1 MSEKPI
7 LLDIHDKIAT
17 ITLNRPDRKN
27 AINTDMVNGWVEILD
42 ECRDSD
48 SISAIILTGS
58 GEAFCA
64 GGDKANLGANNKID
78 PLETKNHFWDHF
90 QRIAKKTAQIEKP
103 IVAAVNGMATGAG
116 MDMSLH
122 CDIRFASKNAI
133 FRASYAAFG
142 LVPGNGGTYFLPRIV
157 GTSKAL
163 ELFWSTDVID
173 AEESEESSGTADEFV
188 YVPDDTTQYYEGDD
202 EDEDAPT
209 ALDGGWTIPPH
220 SWFADASDTVDEDAV
235 DEEQADHA
243 AVLRA
248 FSGIACPTRGLGT
261 TAATAAGAA
270 GAGAPDNDAA
280 YS

>member
-1 MSEKPI
+1 MTEKSI
-7 LLDIHDKIAT
+7 LLDVEDRIAT
-17 ITLNRPDRKN
+17 ITLNRPYRKN
-27 AINTDMVNGWVEILD
+27 AINTNMVNDWVEILD
-42 ECRDSD
+42 ECRNNSN
-48 SISAIILTGS
+48 IAAVILTGA

-64 GGDKANLGANNKID
+64 GGDKANLGSNNKID

-90 QRIAKKTAQIEKP
+90 QRVAKKTALIEKP

-173 AEESEESSGTADEFV
+173 AEEALRIGLINKIFSEEELMDKTREWLNNVLDQAPIPVRVIKRLIYQNINMDLNTSLDLISSHMA
-188 YVPDDTTQYYEGDD
+188 
-202 EDEDAPT
+202 
-209 ALDGGWTIPPH
+209 
-220 SWFADASDTVDEDAV
+220 FARTSE
-235 DEEQADHA
+235 DHA
-243 AVLRA
+243 EA
-248 FSGIACPTRGLGT
+248 IAASEEKRKPKFKGK
-261 TAATAAGAA
+261 
-270 GAGAPDNDAA
+270 
-280 YS
+280 

>member
-1 MSEKPI
+1 MTEKTV
-7 LLDIHDKIAT
+7 LLDVEDKIAT
-17 ITLNRPDRKN
+17 ITLNRPERKN
-27 AINTDMVNGWVEILD
+27 AINTNMVNDWVEILD
-42 ECRDSD
+42 ECRDND
-48 SISAIILTGS
+48 DIAAIILTGA

-90 QRIAKKTAQIEKP
+90 QRVAKRTALIEKP

-173 AEESEESSGTADEFV
+173 ADEALRIGLINKIFSQEELMEKTREWVSNVLDQAPIPVRVIKRLIYQNVNMDLNTSLDLIASHMAFARTSEDHAEAILASEEKRKPKFKGK
-188 YVPDDTTQYYEGDD
+188 
-202 EDEDAPT
+202 
-209 ALDGGWTIPPH
+209 
-220 SWFADASDTVDEDAV
+220 
-235 DEEQADHA
+235 
-243 AVLRA
+243 
-248 FSGIACPTRGLGT
+248 
-261 TAATAAGAA
+261 
-270 GAGAPDNDAA
+270 
-280 YS
+280 

>member
-1 MSEKPI
+1 MREKSI
-7 LLDIHDKIAT
+7 LLDVEDRIAT

-27 AINTDMVNGWVEILD
+27 AINTNMVNNWVEILD
-42 ECRDSD
+42 ECRNNSD
-48 SISAIILTGS
+48 IAAVILTGA

-64 GGDKANLGANNKID
+64 GGDKANLGANNKIA

-90 QRIAKKTAQIEKP
+90 QRVAKKTALIEKP
-103 IVAAVNGMATGAG
+103 IVAAVIGMATGAG

-173 AEESEESSGTADEFV
+173 AEEALRIGLINKIFSEEELMDKTREWLNNVLDQAPIPVRVIKRLIYQNVNMDLNTSLDLISSHMA
-188 YVPDDTTQYYEGDD
+188 
-202 EDEDAPT
+202 
-209 ALDGGWTIPPH
+209 
-220 SWFADASDTVDEDAV
+220 FARTSE
-235 DEEQADHA
+235 DHA
-243 AVLRA
+243 EA
-248 FSGIACPTRGLGT
+248 IAASEEKRKPKFKGK
-261 TAATAAGAA
+261 
-270 GAGAPDNDAA
+270 
-280 YS
+280 

>member
-7 LLDIHDKIAT
+7 LLNIQDKIAT

-27 AINTDMVNGWVEILD
+27 AINSDMVDSWVEILD
-42 ECRDSD
+42 ECRDND
-48 SISAIILTGS
+48 SISAIILTGA

-122 CDIRFASKNAI
+122 CDIRFAAKSAF

-157 GTSKAL
+157 GASKAL
-163 ELFWSTDVID
+163 ELFWSTDIVKSDEALRIGLVNKVFDDEVLMKETVKWVKNVLDQAPIPVRVIKRLIYQNLNMD
-173 AEESEESSGTADEFV
+173 LLSSLDLISSHMAFARTSEDHAEAIKASEEKRKPVFKGK
-188 YVPDDTTQYYEGDD
+188 
-202 EDEDAPT
+202 
-209 ALDGGWTIPPH
+209 
-220 SWFADASDTVDEDAV
+220 
-235 DEEQADHA
+235 
-243 AVLRA
+243 
-248 FSGIACPTRGLGT
+248 
-261 TAATAAGAA
+261 
-270 GAGAPDNDAA
+270 
-280 YS
+280 

>member
-1 MSEKPI
+1 MSKKPI
-7 LLDIHDKIAT
+7 LLDIQDKIAT

-42 ECRDSD
+42 ECRDND

-64 GGDKANLGANNKID
+64 GGDKANLGANNKIN

-163 ELFWSTDVID
+163 ELFWSTDIVKSDEALRIGLVNKVFDDEVLMKETVKWVKNVLDQAPIPVRVIKRLIYQNLNMD
-173 AEESEESSGTADEFV
+173 LLSSLDLISSHMAFARTSEDHAEAIKASEEKRKPVFKGK
-188 YVPDDTTQYYEGDD
+188 
-202 EDEDAPT
+202 
-209 ALDGGWTIPPH
+209 
-220 SWFADASDTVDEDAV
+220 
-235 DEEQADHA
+235 
-243 AVLRA
+243 
-248 FSGIACPTRGLGT
+248 
-261 TAATAAGAA
+261 
-270 GAGAPDNDAA
+270 
-280 YS
+280 

>member
-1 MSEKPI
+1 MTDTTM
-7 LLDIHDKIAT
+7 LLDITDKIGT
-17 ITLNRPDRKN
+17 ITINKPERKN
-27 AINTDMVNGWVEILD
+27 AIDASMVNQWVEILD
-42 ECRDSD
+42 ECRDND
-48 SISAIILTGS
+48 NISAIILTGA

-90 QRIAKKTAQIEKP
+90 QRIAKRTALIEKP

-122 CDIRFASKNAI
+122 CDIRFASKKAI

-173 AEESEESSGTADEFV
+173 ADEALRIGLVNKVFSEEDLMEKTREWLNNVLSQAPIPVRVIKRLIYQNVNMDLNTSLDLISSHMA
-188 YVPDDTTQYYEGDD
+188 
-202 EDEDAPT
+202 
-209 ALDGGWTIPPH
+209 
-220 SWFADASDTVDEDAV
+220 FARTS
-235 DEEQADHA
+235 ADHA
-243 AVLRA
+243 EAISASEEKRTPK
-248 FSGIACPTRGLGT
+248 FKGK
-261 TAATAAGAA
+261 
-270 GAGAPDNDAA
+270 
-280 YS
+280 

>member
-1 MSEKPI
+1 MTEELSLEG
-7 LLDIHDKIAT
+7 LDFQATKINVEENVLT
-17 ITLNRPDRKN
+17 ITLNRPERKN
-27 AINTDMVNGWVEILD
+27 AINANMVNEWVEILD
-42 ECRDSD
+42 ECRDND
-48 SISAIILTGS
+48 DISAVILTGA

-90 QRIAKKTAQIEKP
+90 QRVAKRTALIEKP

-116 MDMSLH
+116 MDMCLH

-173 AEESEESSGTADEFV
+173 ADEQVNFSLFGLLLQKLLSLL
-188 YVPDDTTQYYEGDD
+188 VP
-202 EDEDAPT
+202 
-209 ALDGGWTIPPH
+209 
-220 SWFADASDTVDEDAV
+220 F
-235 DEEQADHA
+235 
-243 AVLRA
+243 
-248 FSGIACPTRGLGT
+248 
-261 TAATAAGAA
+261 
-270 GAGAPDNDAA
+270 
-280 YS
+280 

>member
-7 LLDIHDKIAT
+7 LLDIQDKIAT

-42 ECRDSD
+42 ECRDND

-64 GGDKANLGANNKID
+64 GGDKTNLGANNKIN

-90 QRIAKKTAQIEKP
+90 QRIAKRTAQIEKP

-173 AEESEESSGTADEFV
+173 AEEALRIGLVNKIFSKEELIEKTREWINNVLNQAPIPVRVIKRLIYQNINMDLNTSLDLISSHMAFARTSEDHAEAIAASEEKRKPKFKGK
-188 YVPDDTTQYYEGDD
+188 
-202 EDEDAPT
+202 
-209 ALDGGWTIPPH
+209 
-220 SWFADASDTVDEDAV
+220 
-235 DEEQADHA
+235 
-243 AVLRA
+243 
-248 FSGIACPTRGLGT
+248 
-261 TAATAAGAA
+261 
-270 GAGAPDNDAA
+270 
-280 YS
+280 

>member
-122 CDIRFASKNAI
+122 CDIRFASKDAI
-133 FRASYAAFG
+133 FRASSASITSVDQNSSNAFD
-142 LVPGNGGTYFLPRIV
+142 VPTMRG
-157 GTSKAL
+157 KK
-163 ELFWSTDVID
+163 
-173 AEESEESSGTADEFV
+173 
-188 YVPDDTTQYYEGDD
+188 YVPPFPGTR
-202 EDEDAPT
+202 PN
-209 ALDGGWTIPPH
+209 
-220 SWFADASDTVDEDAV
+220 
-235 DEEQADHA
+235 A
-243 AVLRA
+243 A
-248 FSGIACPTRGLGT
+248 
-261 TAATAAGAA
+261 
-270 GAGAPDNDAA
+270 
-280 YS
+280 